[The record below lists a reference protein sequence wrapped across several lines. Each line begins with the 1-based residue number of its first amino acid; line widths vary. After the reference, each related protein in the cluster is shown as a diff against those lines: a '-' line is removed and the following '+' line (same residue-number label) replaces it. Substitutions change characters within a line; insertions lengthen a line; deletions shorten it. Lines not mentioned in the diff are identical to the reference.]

1 LWAGD
6 GAGLHPVSDRKK
18 YGTMNKKKA
27 DVCPDLTIGYDNISS
42 KIERRRYYEYRPIK
56 STIS

>member
-1 LWAGD
+1 
-6 GAGLHPVSDRKK
+6 
-18 YGTMNKKKA
+18 MNKKKA